1 MCSRY
6 CTEKTEA
13 GEFPK
18 ETACLNET
26 NGLVET
32 IKWERGVIFIPGSL
46 QDRCPLGRMV
56 LCAVLHQGIGEG
68 CGSHGCRQ
76 VLC

>member
-18 ETACLNET
+18 ETVCLNET

-32 IKWERGVIFIPGSL
+32 IKWERGVIFVPGVF
-46 QDRCPLGRMV
+46 RTLGRMV
-56 LCAVLHQGIGEG
+56 LCTVLHQGIGEG
-68 CGSHGCRQ
+68 CGAHGCRQ

>member
-1 MCSRY
+1 MCSRC

-18 ETACLNET
+18 ETVCLNET

-32 IKWERGVIFIPGSL
+32 IKWERGVIFVPGSL
-46 QDRCPLGRMV
+46 QDRCPLGRV
-56 LCAVLHQGIGEG
+56 V
-68 CGSHGCRQ
+68 
-76 VLC
+76 